1 MSEEQKK
8 TGLVSLGDIVGHA
21 LDLSQKKLNQS
32 EQAMGIK
39 SGMNEF
45 DNILG
50 GFQPPDFTLIAARPG
65 IGKTALIINLVAAS
79 LFQKRK
85 SILFSLEM
93 SNVQMV
99 QRMMVHIGRVDGR
112 FLRHGGNHLSSVE
125 IDEIMHRLCE
135 AAKFMKDNGS
145 NLMMNDNHD
154 VPIDN
159 LIKMCMEQ
167 EGVHI
172 IFVDYIQLVK
182 GSSESKHRDRHIEVG
197 EVSRKLKGLA
207 KDMNVPIVAAA
218 QLRRIGEGRQ
228 KKPVLG
234 DLRES
239 GSLEQDADQV
249 VMLHRDL
256 DEDGGMSPEGEALLM
271 VQKNRH
277 GETGT
282 CKMFYRGRFFSFDA
296 IPDLSP

>member
-8 TGLVSLGDIVGHA
+8 TGLVALGDIVGDA
-21 LDLSQKKLNQS
+21 LALSEKKLNQPND
-32 EQAMGIK
+32 AMGIK
-39 SGMNEF
+39 SGMADF
-45 DNILG
+45 DAILG

-65 IGKTALIINLVAAS
+65 IGKTALIINLVSAS
-79 LFQKRK
+79 LFQNKK
-85 SILFSLEM
+85 CILFSLEM
-93 SNVQMV
+93 SNVQLV
-99 QRMMVHIGRVDGR
+99 QRLMVNIGRVDGR
-112 FLRHGGNHLSSVE
+112 FLRHGGNHMSSVE
-125 IDEIMHRLCE
+125 IDQIMKRLYD
-135 AAKFMKDNGS
+135 AAEFLRQSGS
-145 NLMMNDNHD
+145 QLMMNDNHD

-159 LIKMCMEQ
+159 LVEMCMGQ
-167 EGVHI
+167 QGVQI
-172 IFVDYIQLVK
+172 LFVDYIQLVR
-182 GSSESKHRDRHIEVG
+182 GSKESKHRDRHIEVG

-207 KDMNVPIVAAA
+207 KDMNIPVVAAA
-218 QLRRIGEGRQ
+218 QLRRMGEGRQ

-282 CKMFYRGRFFSFDA
+282 CKMFYKGKFFSFDSL
-296 IPDLSP
+296 PKLD